1 MNILFV
7 LYGDFTSNSANPLTL
22 YARELR
28 SAGHNCAITVPHGLE
43 TVHQHGELAF
53 RPILYRDVLNKPKA
67 VFPNGYPADV
77 IHACTPREVVRR
89 FVTEYMQRRP
99 TPFIVL
105 LEDNERW
112 ITLRALGLQDH
123 NLVNETDWSIAQRL
137 PDALSHPFRYDS
149 FIGLADAAAAIQD
162 KLKNEVPPWV
172 PCETVML
179 GVDLQLFSPRPPDPS
194 LRKRFGVADDERVI
208 VYHGGL
214 NGFTRAAI
222 ESLCK
227 AIVLINHRGISC
239 RLLRSGPVALDFLDQ
254 FPAGMASTISDLGV
268 LCKADLPELLA
279 LADVFVQPGQKDP
292 FEDQRLPGKLP
303 EFLAMGRPVVLPDAN
318 IAHLFRDGIDAMLL
332 RKGTAEEIAD
342 RCVELFWDSEKAET
356 IGKAGRRLAE
366 EYFDVRKQAQRLE
379 HLYKLARD
387 RFDLAVAS
395 VVWRGTDLEVP
406 VTVRLI
412 RKLTL
417 LAESKN
423 HGSEVE
429 GMWLHTLAQSLGR
442 LHQRL
447 ARLERGIDTQ
457 DAIATRD
464 RMIAEMLDSAS
475 WRMTRPLRQAKSS
488 IKRIRHLFEP
498 FRVAGKQVA
507 ERVRFIR
514 EAYGHACQRYGGAW
528 STTSR
533 VLAIVKREGLL
544 GLKRQYIRYQRG
556 NRYPEW
562 IRLYDLLTDDMRAI
576 IRSRIESLSYRPLI
590 SIVMPTYN
598 PELRWLSAAIE
609 SVQQQLYPYWELCIA
624 DDASTDPNVRPML
637 ERYADR
643 DSRIKLFFRNVRG
656 HISAASNSAL
666 ELASGDYFALLDHD
680 DLLSEHAL
688 FWVASEIN
696 RYPNVKL
703 IYSDEDKIDVAGKRS
718 DPYFKCDWN
727 VDLFYSHNLI
737 THLGVYRTDLV
748 RTIEGFRVGYEG
760 AQDYDLALRSI
771 ERIEANDIR
780 HIPRVLYHWRMHPE
794 STATGTG
801 AKPYALDAGKRAISE
816 HLERRGVCAQVQPLE
831 HLGMYRVRY
840 ELSEPGPMASLIIPM
855 RNELKL
861 TQQCITSV
869 LRRTTYG
876 NYEILIVDNGSDDT
890 EVLSYLQ
897 SLKND
902 SRIRII
908 RDDRPFSFPALNN
921 NAVQEARGEVLA
933 LVNNDVEVISPD
945 WLSEMVSH
953 AVRTEIGAVGARLLY
968 PNGTLQHGGVILG
981 IGGVAGHANKKLPRY
996 QYGYFARAVV
1006 IQSVSAVTAACL
1018 VIRKELYE
1026 KVGGFD
1032 ENLKVAYND
1041 IDFCLKIRAAGYRN
1055 LYTPYAELY
1064 HHESATRG
1072 YENTLEKRLRHE
1084 AEYRYIK
1091 QRWGNLLDND
1101 PAYSPNL
1108 TLEIEDFSFA
1118 WPPRVASTL

>member
-28 SAGHNCAITVPHGLE
+28 STGHNCAIAVPHGLE
-43 TVHQHGELAF
+43 TVHQHGEIAF

-89 FVTEYMQRRP
+89 FVTEYMQRQP
-99 TPFIVL
+99 TPFIVF
-105 LEDNERW
+105 LEDNEQW
-112 ITLRALGLQDH
+112 IALRALGIQDH

-137 PDALSHPFRYDS
+137 PEALSHPFRYDS
-149 FIGLADAAAAIQD
+149 FIGLADAAAVIQD
-162 KLKNEVPPWV
+162 KLKSEVPPWV

-179 GVDLQLFSPRPPDPS
+179 GVDLQSFSPRPPNPS
-194 LRKRFGVADDERVI
+194 LRRKFGVADDERVI

-227 AIVLINHRGISC
+227 AVVLINHRGISC
-239 RLLRSGPVALDFLDQ
+239 RLLRSGPVALDLLNQ
-254 FPAGMASTISDLGV
+254 FPAGMASRISDLGV
-268 LCKADLPELLA
+268 LCKADLPDLLA

-292 FEDQRLPGKLP
+292 FEDQRLPGKVP

-318 IAHLFRDGIDAMLL
+318 IAHLFRDGIDAVLL
-332 RKGTAEEIAD
+332 HKGTAEEIAE
-342 RCVELFWDSEKAET
+342 RCVELFWDREKAET

-366 EYFDVRKQAQRLE
+366 EYFDVRKQALRLE

-387 RFDLAVAS
+387 RFDLAAAS

-417 LAESKN
+417 LADSKN
-423 HGSEVE
+423 HGFEGD
-429 GMWLHTLAQSLGR
+429 GMWLRTLAQSLGR

-447 ARLERGIDTQ
+447 ASLERGIDTQ

-475 WRMTRPLRQAKSS
+475 WRMTRPLRQAKSYMR
-488 IKRIRHLFEP
+488 RIRHLFEP
-498 FRVAGKQVA
+498 VRVTGRQVG

-514 EAYGHACQRYGGAW
+514 EAYAHACQRYGGAW
-528 STTSR
+528 STASR
-533 VLAIVKREGLL
+533 VLAMVKREGLL

-576 IRSRIESLSYRPLI
+576 IRRRIAALSYRPLI

-598 PELRWLSAAIE
+598 PELKWLSAAIE
-609 SVQQQLYPYWELCIA
+609 SVQKQLYPYWELCIA

-643 DSRIKLFFRNVRG
+643 DSRIKLVFRNVRG

-666 ELASGDYFALLDHD
+666 ELAAGDYIALLDHD

-688 FWVASEIN
+688 FWVANEIN

-771 ERIEANDIR
+771 ERIEANEIR

-816 HLERRGVCAQVQPLE
+816 HLERRGVCGQVQPLE

-840 ELSEPGPMASLIIPM
+840 ELPEPGPMASLIIPM

-861 TQQCITSV
+861 TQQCISSV
-869 LRRTTYG
+869 LRKTTYS
-876 NYEILIVDNGSDDT
+876 NYEIIIVDNGSDDT
-890 EVLSYLQ
+890 NVLKYLQ

-908 RDDRPFSFPALNN
+908 RDDRPFNFPALNN
-921 NAVQEARGEVLA
+921 NAVQEARGDVLA

-1072 YENTLEKRLRHE
+1072 YENTLEKQLRHE
-1084 AEYRYIK
+1084 AEYRYMK

-1108 TLEIEDFSFA
+1108 TLENEDFSFA
-1118 WPPRVASTL
+1118 WPPRVASTI